1 MNLIIENT
9 EEFHYSKLEVANASR
24 RVRLNSHK
32 QAIALLYNNLKQ
44 QNNEN
49 N

>member
-9 EEFHYSKLEVANASR
+9 DEFHYSELEVANASR
-24 RVRLNSHK
+24 RVRWNINK
-32 QAIALLYNNLKQ
+32 RAVALTNNNLKQ
-44 QNNEN
+44 QNHEN